1 MDTELIGQIWD
12 RLSGKHEALVKTF
25 YDRFFEKFPEY
36 RPLFSETFDRQMGK
50 MVESMAFLARV
61 ADETEVVY
69 PHMVKMGDKH
79 RQFHL
84 SKEDLEKFKE
94 VFVEVLGEYCGGEW
108 TSDCQRAWTEV
119 FDQRVI
125 PYMTQGL
132 GNTQP
137 RAQDK
142 GALTTKTSVRNQL
155 HGKITQIKPRAYQ
168 AEVNLNLQGGEQV
181 TAILTLE
188 SINNL
193 GLVEGSEAHILIR
206 APHLILVRA
215 DANLKFSA
223 ANRLCGKVK
232 SVTKARLHSEVILE
246 LKGGDILK
254 ALVSQN
260 ALDDLQIKEGDE
272 LCGIFKATN
281 VILAVEHQG

>member
-1 MDTELIGQIWD
+1 MNTELIGQIWD
-12 RLSGKHEALVKTF
+12 QLSGKHEELVKTF

-36 RPLFSETFDRQMGK
+36 KPLFSDSLDRQMGK

-132 GNTQP
+132 GNAQP

-142 GALTTKTSVRNQL
+142 GTLKSKTSVRNQL
-155 HGKITQIKPRAYQ
+155 HGKITQIKPRSYL
-168 AEVNLNLQGGEQV
+168 AEVTLSLPGDDQIRAV
-181 TAILTLE
+181 LALE

-215 DANLKFSA
+215 DAQLKFSA

-232 SVTKARLHSEVILE
+232 NIAKARLHSEITLE
-246 LKGGDILK
+246 LKGGDLLK

-260 ALDDLQIKEGDE
+260 AADDLQIKEGDE

-281 VILAVEHQG
+281 VILAVEY